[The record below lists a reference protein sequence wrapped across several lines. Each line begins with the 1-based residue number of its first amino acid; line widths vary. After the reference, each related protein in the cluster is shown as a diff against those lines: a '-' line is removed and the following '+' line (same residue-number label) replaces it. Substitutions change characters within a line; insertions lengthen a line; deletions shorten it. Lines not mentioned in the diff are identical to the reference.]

1 MSPKKEAAQVE
12 KPSFEE
18 GMDSLES
25 IVARLEQ
32 GDLPLEESLASF
44 EAGIGLLRS
53 LHGRLGDVEK
63 RVEVLMRDAA
73 GVLRKEELEDPE

>member
-1 MSPKKEAAQVE
+1 MSPKKDATKARE
-12 KPSFEE
+12 PSFEE
-18 GMDSLES
+18 GMNSLES
-25 IVARLEQ
+25 IVSRLEK
-32 GDLPLEESLASF
+32 GNLPLEESLASF

-73 GVLRKEELEDPE
+73 GVLRKEELEDGE